1 LRVPSDASAAT
12 LTSAVARVQGW
23 ECERFAF
30 AKHSHAGRETAMTQ
44 ARPLDPAG
52 SFAACLGAVLRR
64 LRLGRGLSQ
73 AALGR
78 LAGYDGSYVGAVERA
93 AVRPSR
99 ELVAR
104 CDRALDAGGALLGLW
119 PLTDREWTARAGP
132 GPADPPPAAPAAD
145 PDEPG
150 RPAPGRWPGDG
161 GLDAADARPVGGGPD
176 PRAAVGRPPA
186 PDPVFEAM
194 ELVRRAEAS
203 EVGAGTVEGVE
214 RAVERLRRAASATPP
229 AALIPAVE
237 AQRRYVG
244 RLLEARLTLTRRRR
258 LLAAAGWLSILL
270 AQLHFDG
277 GDREAAEANRDAA
290 QRLAGQAGQ
299 GELAAWAWEAL
310 AWWALADGR
319 HRDALELARA
329 GQDLAPPAGAAALQL
344 ALDEAQ
350 ALAALGDHRAAADA
364 RRQADLIRAMLPG
377 AGRGAAVASSG

>member
-1 LRVPSDASAAT
+1 MA
-12 LTSAVARVQGW
+12 Q
-23 ECERFAF
+23 
-30 AKHSHAGRETAMTQ
+30 AGALDET
-44 ARPLDPAG
+44 G
-52 SFAACLGAVLRR
+52 SFAACLGTVLRR
-64 LRLGRGLSQ
+64 LRVRRGLTQ

-78 LAGYDGSYVGAVERA
+78 LAGYHGSYVGAVERA

-99 ELVAR
+99 DLVAR

-119 PLTDREWTARAGP
+119 PLTDQEWTARTGP
-132 GPADPPPAAPAAD
+132 GPALPPATGPPPASDD
-145 PDEPG
+145 PGPPPG
-150 RPAPGRWPGDG
+150 R
-161 GLDAADARPVGGGPD
+161 RPPEGGGPD
-176 PRAAVGRPPA
+176 PLGPGDPGPVPGPLGQGDRMPDA
-186 PDPVFEAM
+186 DPVLEAM

-214 RAVERLRRAASATPP
+214 RAVERLRRAASGTPP
-229 AALIPAVE
+229 ELLLPAAQ

-244 RLLEARLTLTRRRR
+244 RLLEVRLTLARRRR
-258 LLAAAGWLSILL
+258 LLAAAGWLSLLL
-270 AQLHFDG
+270 AQLHFDR

-290 QRLAGQAGQ
+290 QRLAAQAGQ
-299 GELAAWAWEAL
+299 GELAAWACEAL

-350 ALAALGDHRAAADA
+350 ALAALGDRRAAADA

-377 AGRGAAVASSG
+377 AGLAAAVASPG

>member
-1 LRVPSDASAAT
+1 
-12 LTSAVARVQGW
+12 
-23 ECERFAF
+23 
-30 AKHSHAGRETAMTQ
+30 MTQ

-119 PLTDREWTARAGP
+119 PLSDREWTARAGP
-132 GPADPPPAAPAAD
+132 GPADPPAAAPAAD
-145 PDEPG
+145 LDDPG
-150 RPAPGRWPGDG
+150 PPAPGRWPGDD
-161 GLDAADARPVGGGPD
+161 GLDAADSRRPAGGGPD
-176 PRAAVGRPPA
+176 PRAPGDRPPA
-186 PDPVFEAM
+186 PDPVVEAM

-214 RAVERLRRAASATPP
+214 RAVERLRRAAAATPP
-229 AALIPAVE
+229 DALIPAVE
-237 AQRRYVG
+237 AQRGYVG
-244 RLLEARLTLTRRRR
+244 RLLEARLTLARRRR

-270 AQLHFDG
+270 AQLHFDR

-319 HRDALELARA
+319 LGDALELARA

-377 AGRGAAVASSG
+377 AARGAAVASPG